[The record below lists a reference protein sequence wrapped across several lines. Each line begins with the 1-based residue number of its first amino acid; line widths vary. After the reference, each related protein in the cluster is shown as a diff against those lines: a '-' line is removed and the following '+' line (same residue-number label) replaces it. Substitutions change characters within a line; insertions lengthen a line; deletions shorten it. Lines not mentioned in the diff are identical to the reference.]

1 MKRWQRGGLALGVGG
16 GVVAITLYAALE
28 WYRAGSQRLDFFEDE
43 IAAFEA
49 LPTPEGRPIVFV
61 GSSSIRLWDTLDED
75 MYPLPVLNR
84 GFGGAQMSHVLH
96 NASRIVTPLRPRAVL
111 VYAGDNDLD
120 VRTGKNAAVVV
131 DEFQQLV
138 ERVHAEVPDARVYF
152 LSIKPSKLRW
162 ARWPEMQRA
171 NRAIREWVGGDPRL
185 HYVDVS
191 TPMLAEDGQPRDDV
205 FLFDGLHLNSTG
217 YAVWSDPV
225 RAALL
230 RDERR
235 E

>member
-1 MKRWQRGGLALGVGG
+1 MKNWQRAGLALGVGVV
-16 GVVAITLYAALE
+16 VVAVTLYAALQ
-28 WYRAGSQRLDFFEDE
+28 WYFAGSQRLDFFEDE

-49 LPTPEGRPIVFV
+49 LPIPEDRPIIFV
-61 GSSSIRLWDTLDED
+61 GSSSIRLWDTLADD
-75 MYPLPVLNR
+75 MHPLPVLNR
-84 GFGGAQMSHVLH
+84 GFGGAQMSHVLY
-96 NASRIVTPLRPRAVL
+96 NAGRIVTPLRPRAVL

-120 VRTGKNAAVVV
+120 ARTGKSATVVV
-131 DEFQQLV
+131 GEFQELV
-138 ERVHAEVPDARVYF
+138 ERLHAEVPDARVYF

-217 YAVWSDPV
+217 YAVWSAPV